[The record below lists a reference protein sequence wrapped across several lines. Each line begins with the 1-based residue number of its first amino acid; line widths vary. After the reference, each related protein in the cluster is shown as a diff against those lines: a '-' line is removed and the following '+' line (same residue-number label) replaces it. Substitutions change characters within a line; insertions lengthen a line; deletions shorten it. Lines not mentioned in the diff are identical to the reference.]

1 MQKMKIIEITAGV
14 RKVLRDLEGGETI
27 TITHRAADDPEPSYV
42 ITGGGKHRSDVLA
55 AAFVALREAGML
67 QEVDK
72 GLFEGCGQTFIVIK

>member
-42 ITGGGKHRSDVLA
+42 ITGGG
-55 AAFVALREAGML
+55 
-67 QEVDK
+67 
-72 GLFEGCGQTFIVIK
+72 